1 MRDREDFLEP
11 FIKFPSV
18 AANNNTR
25 LASGVLRRK
34 NKLEGV
40 VQKRIARI
48 IAITH
53 GLSRRKTLYTALHS
67 RKVLAG
73 ISYIGDQNGNVSQS
87 INYRWQIAK
96 STTASF

>member
-1 MRDREDFLEP
+1 MRDREDCLKL
-11 FIKFPSV
+11 FIKSPSV

-48 IAITH
+48 IASTH
-53 GLSRRKTLYTALHS
+53 GLSRRKTLYAALHPC
-67 RKVLAG
+67 KVVG
-73 ISYIGDQNGNVSQS
+73 RISCIGDQS
-87 INYRWQIAK
+87 
-96 STTASF
+96 